1 MIEHDVHRPAM
12 DQIIHHIAQ
21 IVGQGQYT
29 LADVTL
35 ALAEFSGR
43 MIVSAC
49 DTPISG
55 IQMAQVFEDHIKR
68 TLEAGYIAK
77 GYNMSG
83 GLNG

>member
-1 MIEHDVHRPAM
+1 MIEHDTNRQAM

-21 IVGQGQYT
+21 IVGQGRYT

-55 IQMAQVFEDHIKR
+55 IQMAQVFEEHIKR
-68 TLEAGYIAK
+68 TIEAGYIAK
-77 GYNMSG
+77 GYNMGG

>member
-1 MIEHDVHRPAM
+1 MDHNVNRAAM
-12 DQIIHHIAQ
+12 DHIIHGIAQ
-21 IVGQGQYT
+21 VVGQGQYS

-68 TLEAGYIAK
+68 TLEAGFSAK
-77 GYNMSG
+77 GFNMHG
-83 GLNG
+83 AIN